1 MFISIDWYLSN
12 NCLLVISMKQTSK
25 ILIPLF
31 ILTILLFNIPLSL
44 ANENPQVTLDFYYAS
59 SCPSCDDAKD
69 LVITEFKE
77 NPNYENIIVVNIKD
91 VDTEEILAEWRDV
104 YDFFPYP
111 FLVISSPYEKT
122 DEISEYKMT
131 VNYIEG
137 IINEFLFNIDI
148 IENIKDNR
156 SFTAEFFID
165 NDCIDCLSQLEM
177 AKEIQKNFSQ
187 VFTVIEKNIDENPIY
202 SQHYLS
208 YIENN
213 TDLAIP
219 LLVLSCDQEI
229 LKMISS
235 ENITE
240 SLSYLSETFLEH
252 VHGIEPNGT
261 NDSNIIE
268 TPWGEIDIS
277 DWSLPLL
284 TIILGGMDSFN
295 PCAFFILIFLLNLL
309 IYARSRRRM
318 LLIGG
323 IFIFFSGFLY
333 MVFMF
338 LMYEAFRQLQ
348 TSPATMTIL
357 TIGVGAIVL
366 PMGLLNIKD
375 FFFFKKGASLSI
387 PDEKKPKIY
396 KQMRQLV
403 KNTKLGAT
411 ILGTVVLAATVNFY
425 ELLCTLGLPFA
436 FTKALSN
443 YSITEQSAS
452 YYGYIL
458 LYNIVYVIPLIII
471 VFLFV
476 LTLGKRKLTEWHGQ
490 VMKLVSGIMLSCF
503 GLIFIINYRILD
515 NPVTP
520 IILLLGS
527 LGSAWIISL
536 IWKRMVLSKGQID
549 E

>member
-148 IENIKDNR
+148 IDNIKDNR
-156 SFTAEFFID
+156 SFTVEFFID
-165 NDCIDCLSQLEM
+165 NECIDCLSQLEM